1 MYYIKTSFKY
11 FICFVLLLIFL
22 VLTYINLNPEFG
34 SNPSRDDK
42 KLYSTFEFYNNGEF
56 KNKENY
62 IGMTGEMPMSE
73 FFKTDSVRRPPKVI
87 KTQNIDL
94 IRFLETTYSNIKIA
108 WLGHSAFMLNIEGNI
123 ILLDPML
130 GEYASPIPLP
140 LFKRY
145 SSVMPFKIEE
155 LDSIDVVIL
164 SHDHYDHLDYGTIN
178 KIKNKVNQFIVPHGI
193 GSHLKSWGVEEKKII
208 ELNWEE
214 SFFNN
219 EVEFVCLPAL
229 HFSGRGVLNKNSTL
243 WASWALKSQFG
254 KIYFSGDSGY
264 GQHFKNIGKDH
275 GPFDLALIDC
285 GQYNSAW
292 KYSHMFPEQAVLAA
306 KDLKSNYF
314 IPIHWGAFTLSTH
327 PWAEPVNQA
336 ITYAAKA
343 EQKILTPQIGQVVFL
358 ENSIVVN
365 EDHWW
370 KFF

>member
-1 MYYIKTSFKY
+1 MYHIKTLLKFAMY
-11 FICFVLLLIFL
+11 IILFFISLI
-22 VLTYINLNPEFG
+22 LTFINLNPEIG
-34 SNPSRDDK
+34 GNPSKNDK
-42 KLYSTFEFYNNGEF
+42 QLYSTFEFYKNGKF

-62 IGMTGEMPMSE
+62 IDMTGEMPILK
-73 FFKTDSVRRPPKVI
+73 FFKTDSVRRPLKDI

-94 IRFLETTYSNIKIA
+94 IRFLEAAYSNIKIA

-155 LDSIDVVIL
+155 LDSIDAVIL

-178 KIKNKVNQFIVPHGI
+178 KIKNKVNKFIVPHGL

-214 SFFNN
+214 NFFNN
-219 EVEFVCLPAL
+219 EIEFVCLPAL
-229 HFSGRGVLNKNSTL
+229 HFSGRGVLNNNSTL
-243 WASWALKSQFG
+243 WASWALKSSSG

-264 GQHFKNIGKDH
+264 GKHFKNIGKDH

-285 GQYNSAW
+285 GQYNNAW

-314 IPIHWGAFTLSTH
+314 MPIHWGAFTLSTH
-327 PWAEPVNQA
+327 SWDEPVNQA
-336 ITYAAKA
+336 IIYAAKA
-343 EQKILTPQIGQVVFL
+343 EQKILTPQIGKVVFL
-358 ENSIVVN
+358 KKSLVVD
-365 EDHWW
+365 EDYWW
-370 KFF
+370 QSF